1 MQGAP
6 MADPAGTIE
15 GRCESQRKERGR
27 IWAQRFSVAFN
38 PLLIGVPV
46 VLAIAIRE
54 QGGIR
59 TSDLVPAA
67 VSILIMCVV
76 PLVYTLILLRKGII
90 RNFHISD
97 RRQRKYLFPVLFACF
112 VAVVWILYRTGDVSP
127 LVLALLGFGLVNCVA
142 CALISVWFKISLHC
156 VGLAALAVGA
166 LYSFGPASAIP
177 SAGVLALTAW
187 SRVRL
192 EEHTRG
198 EVLAGCLF
206 GGIATG
212 FELYAALGPPP
223 WG

>member
-1 MQGAP
+1 
-6 MADPAGTIE
+6 MADPEKKSEAG
-15 GRCESQRKERGR
+15 CEPQRGDRGR
-27 IWAQRFSVAFN
+27 IWARRFSVAFN

-90 RNFHISD
+90 KNFHVSD

-127 LVLALLGFGLVNCVA
+127 LVLALLGFGVVNCAA

-177 SAGVLALTAW
+177 SAGILALTAW

-192 EEHTRG
+192 EEHSRE

-206 GGIATG
+206 GAIVTGI
-212 FELYAALGPPP
+212 ELFSVLGPPF
-223 WG
+223 